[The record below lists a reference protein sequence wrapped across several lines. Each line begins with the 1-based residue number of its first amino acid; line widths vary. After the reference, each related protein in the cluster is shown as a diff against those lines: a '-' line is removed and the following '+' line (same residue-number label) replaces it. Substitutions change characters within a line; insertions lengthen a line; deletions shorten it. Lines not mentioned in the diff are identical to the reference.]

1 MSAKTCITI
10 LGLGRTARAAAAYLM
25 EKGCCVTMWGRDP
38 KVVEELS
45 NYGISITGACA
56 GHYTPVVLGDIAKAV
71 SGAEWIFVLTLASG
85 HASIARQLR
94 GLLECG
100 QKIVIFNGNWGA
112 YEFYQELGEEADLK
126 QVEIAETGAQI
137 FLADYVGQ
145 ACHIKSIK
153 NEISLAT
160 VHRTLAKEIC
170 QELYAVFPQFV
181 PAENVVS
188 TSLNSSNPVMHT
200 PITLFNI
207 TRMENGEDYSF
218 YADGATRLTLGAVES
233 IDVERCAVA
242 KAMGVTPVRCVEII
256 NSFWPDKYSTLY
268 DAVKNNTAYLSG
280 KGPKT
285 VKHRYLEEDLPF
297 GMVPVSLLG
306 KLYGVPTPNIDAM
319 LACYHWLMGV
329 DYRSQAPKFT
339 LDVLNKLI
347 QV

>member
-112 YEFYQELGEEADLK
+112 YEFYQELGEDVNAPGAD
-126 QVEIAETGAQI
+126 GHAQ
-137 FLADYVGQ
+137 A
-145 ACHIKSIK
+145 
-153 NEISLAT
+153 
-160 VHRTLAKEIC
+160 
-170 QELYAVFPQFV
+170 PQFV